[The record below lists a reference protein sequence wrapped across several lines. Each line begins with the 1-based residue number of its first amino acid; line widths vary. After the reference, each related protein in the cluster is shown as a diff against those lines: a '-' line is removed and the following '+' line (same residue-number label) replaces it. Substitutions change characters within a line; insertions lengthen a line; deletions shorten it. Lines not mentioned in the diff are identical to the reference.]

1 MKADDILLQHLVG
14 YMDQLHQFLVT
25 VGPKLMQED
34 KVAIYEAVAWV
45 ISSMPME
52 ESAST
57 LRKFAIEI
65 LSSIAAIVSQP
76 TPPTSEETKSIQGMF
91 ESSAC
96 DYVLIAW
103 FRWSRTAGTHARCGR
118 RLW

>member
-1 MKADDILLQHLVG
+1 MLQHLVA

-52 ESAST
+52 ESAAT
-57 LRKFAIEI
+57 LRKFSIEI
-65 LSSIAAIVSQP
+65 LSTIATVVSQP
-76 TPPTSEETKSIQGMF
+76 TPPSSEENKIIQGTF
-91 ESSAC
+91 
-96 DYVLIAW
+96 
-103 FRWSRTAGTHARCGR
+103 
-118 RLW
+118 

>member
-1 MKADDILLQHLVG
+1 VRTDSIWLQHLVA

-52 ESAST
+52 ESAAT

-65 LSSIAAIVSQP
+65 LSTIAAIVSQP
-76 TPPTSEETKSIQGMF
+76 TLPTSEENKTIQGTF
-91 ESSAC
+91 EYLTC
-96 DYVLIAW
+96 ENILI
-103 FRWSRTAGTHARCGR
+103 T
-118 RLW
+118 

>member
-1 MKADDILLQHLVG
+1 
-14 YMDQLHQFLVT
+14 MDQLHQFLVT

-52 ESAST
+52 ESAAT

-65 LSSIAAIVSQP
+65 LSTIAAIVSQP
-76 TPPTSEETKSIQGMF
+76 TPPTSEEIKIIQ
-91 ESSAC
+91 SSFQSLAC
-96 DYVLIAW
+96 EYILI
-103 FRWSRTAGTHARCGR
+103 
-118 RLW
+118 